1 MKKPFT
7 VHIPTLRRKGML
19 ERMNAFYEGV
29 LKYERDPV
37 LDILRVSGHQD
48 LAICFKYSNL
58 IGVGGRNEKDRGAIY
73 EFSIEKNFP
82 SFCQSLMES
91 GVEFDML
98 AHTPGGYFARVL
110 DPSGNSI
117 EIVSESFED
126 DLNVD
131 ISNWSIYRDI
141 D

>member
-7 VHIPTLRRKGML
+7 VHIPMLRKEGML
-19 ERMNAFYEGV
+19 EKMSAFYAGV
-29 LKYERDPV
+29 LKYERDPELGV
-37 LDILRVSGHQD
+37 LRVPGHQD

-58 IGVGGRNEKDRGAIY
+58 VRGINEQDREAIY
-73 EFSIEKNFP
+73 EFFVEKNFP
-82 SFCQSLMES
+82 SFCERLREH

-110 DPSGNSI
+110 DPSGNPI
-117 EIVSESFED
+117 EITSESFED

-131 ISNWSIYRDI
+131 ISNWSIYQDI